1 MRITPS
7 EFCSVA
13 ASRPSWYDLPQ
24 TPVGQ
29 LEGFL
34 SLRATQVVQKAFL
47 ESICWVCRR
56 VVYQNGF
63 ADDFLSEQLIVGY
76 GRTSLNTI
84 LSCGCGECDL
94 EKVDTSFYFVLLKC
108 LTHVENGLGDGI
120 S

>member
-1 MRITPS
+1 M
-7 EFCSVA
+7 
-13 ASRPSWYDLPQ
+13 
-24 TPVGQ
+24 
-29 LEGFL
+29 
-34 SLRATQVVQKAFL
+34 
-47 ESICWVCRR
+47 
-56 VVYQNGF
+56 VYQNGF